1 MLKFLIFFIKLLFF
15 LLIRERCELPNKISI
30 EKNSSPA
37 RIVATLDD
45 VFIRLQERLNR
56 LFKSEDAIF
65 KHESDEQ
72 NIVNKLNKQ
81 IKVKFNFNGY
91 LYIVKNT
98 LTLFILELRI

>member
-1 MLKFLIFFIKLLFF
+1 MCYFF
-15 LLIRERCELPNKISI
+15 LFRERCELPSVISI

-65 KHESDEQ
+65 KHESDQ
-72 NIVNKLNKQ
+72 HITANKLDKQ
-81 IKVKFNFNGY
+81 IKVK
-91 LYIVKNT
+91 
-98 LTLFILELRI
+98 LFFFIFQPTKLPLMLMF

>member
-1 MLKFLIFFIKLLFF
+1 MFSIFFLS
-15 LLIRERCELPNKISI
+15 ERCELPNIINI

-65 KHESDEQ
+65 KHESDQ
-72 NIVNKLNKQ
+72 QITANKLNER
-81 IKVKFNFNGY
+81 IKVKLNMLIN
-91 LYIVKNT
+91 LYSKNIIT
-98 LTLFILELRI
+98 IFILEFRN

>member
-1 MLKFLIFFIKLLFF
+1 MFDFQFVPVYS
-15 LLIRERCELPNKISI
+15 ERCELPNTISI

-65 KHESDEQ
+65 KHEADQ
-72 NIVNKLNKQ
+72 QITANKLNKQ
-81 IKVKFNFNGY
+81 IKVKYN
-91 LYIVKNT
+91 
-98 LTLFILELRI
+98 FILNIW

>member
-1 MLKFLIFFIKLLFF
+1 MLNNFFFSF
-15 LLIRERCELPNKISI
+15 RERCELPNKISI

-65 KHESDEQ
+65 KHESDQQ

-81 IKVKFNFNGY
+81 IKVKPYFHI
-91 LYIVKNT
+91 YIHD
-98 LTLFILELRI
+98 